1 MEIVCFDMEGTL
13 TPEIWERVAL
23 RTGIDEFNKTTRD
36 IPDYSELM
44 DFRLDVMRSNKLK
57 LSDIQEASSE
67 LELLPGAYNFL
78 QKIRQNFQVV
88 ILSDTFHEIAK
99 PLMEKMGFPLL
110 LCHNLDVVN
119 DEIISYNYLID
130 QNITTKA
137 LFFQSDWSL
146 SDEISLLSGI
156 RIDKH
161 SLLENIVASPRL
173 SLLYNLRANSQ
184 FRISYSSGFRAPQA
198 FDTDLHIAFAGGG
211 ISRISLADDL
221 REEISN
227 SFSGSYNYDFA
238 RERYVYGITLQGFYT
253 YLDKAFYQDLN
264 GSDEFGD
271 LYVKRNGS
279 GALVKGL
286 SFEIRGNY
294 NKIIQ
299 LETGYT
305 LQSSKYDSPVLYSDE
320 LAPKD
325 DFLRTPSFYGY
336 STLSLN
342 FNKKLDIYL
351 NHIYTGQMDL
361 IHMGGAINQAFD
373 EYITSKVFNQYDVNV
388 NYKQFFNNVGV
399 GVKCSVGIKN
409 ITNSYQNDFDIMK
422 DRDSNFIYG
431 PSVPRMILFGVSLF
445 SI

>member
-1 MEIVCFDMEGTL
+1 M
-13 TPEIWERVAL
+13 
-23 RTGIDEFNKTTRD
+23 
-36 IPDYSELM
+36 
-44 DFRLDVMRSNKLK
+44 
-57 LSDIQEASSE
+57 
-67 LELLPGAYNFL
+67 
-78 QKIRQNFQVV
+78 
-88 ILSDTFHEIAK
+88 
-99 PLMEKMGFPLL
+99 
-110 LCHNLDVVN
+110 
-119 DEIISYNYLID
+119 
-130 QNITTKA
+130 
-137 LFFQSDWSL
+137 
-146 SDEISLLSGI
+146 
-156 RIDKH
+156 
-161 SLLENIVASPRL
+161 
-173 SLLYNLRANSQ
+173 
-184 FRISYSSGFRAPQA
+184 
-198 FDTDLHIAFAGGG
+198 
-211 ISRISLADDL
+211 

-238 RERYVYGITLQGFYT
+238 RERYVYGITLEGFYT

-320 LAPKD
+320 LAPKV

-336 STLSLN
+336 STFSLKV
-342 FNKKLDIYL
+342 NKKLDIYL

-373 EYITSKVFNQYDVNV
+373 EYVTSKVFNQYDVNV

-399 GVKCSVGIKN
+399 GVKYSVGIKN